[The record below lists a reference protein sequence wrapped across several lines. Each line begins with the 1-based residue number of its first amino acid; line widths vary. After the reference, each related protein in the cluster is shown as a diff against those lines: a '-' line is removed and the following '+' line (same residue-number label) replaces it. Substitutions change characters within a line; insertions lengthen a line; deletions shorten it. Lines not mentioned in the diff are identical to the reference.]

1 MDFNLSPLQKMI
13 QKTTKDFCDKEVPK
27 IDAYM
32 AEHDDYPPDLVE
44 RFAKAKLLGMDIP
57 KELGGTAGNNFNMI
71 LIAEEMAK
79 TGTTAT
85 LPLFMNNSV
94 AETIFFWGS
103 DEIKEKFIPPLCDGS
118 AWATMAFTEPGTGSD
133 PRALTTTAELQGD
146 EYILNGTKRFISMAS
161 KPGYGVFYVKDLSL
175 EGERADTTAL
185 IIDKETPGI
194 TFSDHYKLMGMD
206 GSDTCDVFFKD
217 VAVPK
222 ENILGE
228 PGKGFKILLRWI
240 AGERIQQAAG
250 LVGTAQAALDEA
262 VKYARQR
269 MVNGAPLGMMQGFTW
284 MIADMKTKV
293 DACRLMVYNTIML
306 QDDNKPFEVP
316 SAELKVFVVP
326 MVQEVCRM
334 AVQIHGSYGYSKEY
348 KVEKLFRYA
357 MHGGI
362 VASSIEVNKTIAG
375 QAYLAG
381 KQQ

>member
-27 IDAYM
+27 IDDYM
-32 AEHDDYPPDLVE
+32 AEHDDYPPDLLE

-103 DEIKEKFIPPLCDGS
+103 DEIKEKFIPSLCDGS

-146 EYILNGTKRFISMAS
+146 EYIINGTKRFISMAS
-161 KPGYGVFYVKDLSL
+161 KPGHGVFYVKDLSL
-175 EGERADTTAL
+175 EGSKADTTAL

-194 TFSDHYKLMGMD
+194 TFSDHYKLMGLE

-222 ENILGE
+222 DNVLGE
-228 PGKGFKILLRWI
+228 AGKGFKILLRWI

-269 MVNGAPLGMMQGFTW
+269 IVGGAPLGMMQGFTW
-284 MIADMKTKV
+284 MIAEMKTKV
-293 DACRLMVYNTIML
+293 DACRLMTYNTIML
-306 QDDNKPFEVP
+306 QDGNKPFEVP

-326 MVQEVCRM
+326 MVQDVCRM

-362 VASSIEVNKTIAG
+362 VASSIEINKTIAG

-381 KQQ
+381 KSP

>member
-13 QKTTKDFCDKEVPK
+13 QKTAKDFCDKEVTK

-32 AEHDDYPPDLVE
+32 AEHDDYPPDLLE

-57 KELGGTAGNNFNMI
+57 KELGGTAGNNLNLI
-71 LIAEEMAK
+71 LIIEEIAK
-79 TGTTAT
+79 TGTTSS
-85 LPLFMNNSV
+85 LPLLMNNSV
-94 AETIFFWGS
+94 AETILFWGT
-103 DEIKEKFIPPLCDGS
+103 DEIKKKFIPPLCDGT

-146 EYILNGTKRFISMAS
+146 DYVINGTKRFISMAC
-161 KPGYGVFYVKDLSL
+161 KPGYGVFYAKDLSL
-175 EGERADTTAL
+175 KGGKADTTAF
-185 IIDKETPGI
+185 IIDKKTPGI

-206 GSDTCDVFFKD
+206 HADTCDVFFKD
-217 VAVPK
+217 VHVPK
-222 ENILGE
+222 ANILGE

-240 AGERIQQAAG
+240 AGERIQQAAA
-250 LVGTAQAALDEA
+250 LVGTAQAALDES
-262 VKYARQR
+262 VKYCKQR
-269 MVNGAPLGMMQGFTW
+269 IVNGAPMGVMQGFTW
-284 MIADMKTKV
+284 MIGEMKTKV

-306 QDDNKPFEVP
+306 QDEKKPFDVT

-357 MHGGI
+357 MHGGV
-362 VASSIEVNKTIAG
+362 VASSLEVNKTIAG

-381 KQQ
+381 KPQ